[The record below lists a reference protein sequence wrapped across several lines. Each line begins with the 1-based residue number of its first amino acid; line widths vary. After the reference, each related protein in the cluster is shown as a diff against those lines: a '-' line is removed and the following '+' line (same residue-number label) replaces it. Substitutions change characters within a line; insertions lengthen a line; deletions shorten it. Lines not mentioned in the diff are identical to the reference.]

1 MCVVKMSFFDY
12 GRILKFSIP
21 MSSIGK
27 VIGSKGK
34 TISQLIETHE
44 VSNICIGDDGSIVID
59 SFSEEQNFRAKEA
72 ISKLF

>member
-1 MCVVKMSFFDY
+1 
-12 GRILKFSIP
+12 

-44 VSNICIGDDGSIVID
+44 VSNISIGDDGSIVID